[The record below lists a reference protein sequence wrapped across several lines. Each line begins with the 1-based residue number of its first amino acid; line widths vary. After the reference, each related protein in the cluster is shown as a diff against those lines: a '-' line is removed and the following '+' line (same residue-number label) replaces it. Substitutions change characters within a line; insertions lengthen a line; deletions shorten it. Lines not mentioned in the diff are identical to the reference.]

1 VDAVDPNLPIY
12 DVRTMEDR
20 ITASFAQTRGAMLLL
35 VVTAILAAALSGI
48 AIYGS
53 IWYSVSLRLPEI
65 GIRLALGATR
75 ASVFLDVLRR
85 AVLLTGAGSAL
96 GLAGAIA
103 GSRLIAGLLFETT
116 PTDPVTYASV
126 LAATMSLAL
135 VAGMVPARRATRVDP
150 MTALRNE

>member
-1 VDAVDPNLPIY
+1 
-12 DVRTMEDR
+12 MEDR